1 MFSQGCVVIRAVRPS
16 WRQRTHTLLLQFN
29 IQRIP
34 KRSTRRRDAGV
45 ERPVHRRGDSRQC
58 LIFASARPSRT
69 LLAHYSYNLG
79 KCAGCSPGMTWH
91 WDNLHI
97 APSTPFTIARGDR
110 RVIRAVTPTVVNFAP
125 PAPRG
130 AARRALHDHGTVGG
144 GLVRRGHQVAIRAD
158 GERVAHVGPDRAGNH
173 GRARRHFSRNRA
185 RSQAADVVAQQR
197 HWIAQD
203 FAIFAPPAPTPRP
216 HPKARRPQPGS
227 VLQRTPEIDRVLAY

>member
-1 MFSQGCVVIRAVRPS
+1 MIRAVRPS

-45 ERPVHRRGDSRQC
+45 ERLVHRRGDSRQC

-91 WDNLHI
+91 WDNVHI

-110 RVIRAVTPTVVNFAP
+110 RVIRAVTPTVVTFAP

-130 AARRALHDHGTVGG
+130 VRFTTMGRSAEVSFDEGIRWRSAPMASVSRTSDPIAPEIMAVPVG
-144 GLVRRGHQVAIRAD
+144 IS
-158 GERVAHVGPDRAGNH
+158 RVIV
-173 GRARRHFSRNRA
+173 RARKPLTWWPNSDTGSRRTS
-185 RSQAADVVAQQR
+185 RSS
-197 HWIAQD
+197 HH
-203 FAIFAPPAPTPRP
+203 PRP
-216 HPKARRPQPGS
+216 RHA
-227 VLQRTPEIDRVLAY
+227 RTPKRGGRSRAQSFSERPKSIACSRTDSMMRAISDS

>member
-1 MFSQGCVVIRAVRPS
+1 
-16 WRQRTHTLLLQFN
+16 
-29 IQRIP
+29 
-34 KRSTRRRDAGV
+34 
-45 ERPVHRRGDSRQC
+45 
-58 LIFASARPSRT
+58 
-69 LLAHYSYNLG
+69 
-79 KCAGCSPGMTWH
+79 MTWH

>member
-45 ERPVHRRGDSRQC
+45 ERLVHRRGDSRQC

-91 WDNLHI
+91 WDNVHI

-130 AARRALHDHGTVGG
+130 AACASQPWDGRRRSRSTRASGG
-144 GLVRRGHQVAIRAD
+144 DPRRWRAC
-158 GERVAHVGPDRAGNH
+158 
-173 GRARRHFSRNRA
+173 RARRTRSRRKSWPCPSA
-185 RSQAADVVAQQR
+185 
-197 HWIAQD
+197 
-203 FAIFAPPAPTPRP
+203 F
-216 HPKARRPQPGS
+216 
-227 VLQRTPEIDRVLAY
+227 LA